1 MAGESPD
8 KSEQR
13 KSSGT
18 TEERDPRLAVFREPV
33 AAAGGG
39 TRGGAAGAGA
49 DGETDG
55 TADSRTAVFRVPRSA
70 DADPS
75 EDGPAIGSG
84 PDDSVETDA
93 SAADDVATD
102 DVATDGAAKDASV
115 SGGSPAGGDAE
126 PEETPAAPKA
136 PEGSGEAPAAPRK
149 AGKAAEAEE
158 RGEEAAEPPTA
169 RTTDESA
176 TTDAPSGTPSGASEG
191 TPSGR
196 SDDEGGAKPEAASSE
211 SEAEAGSGSADPA
224 PTDARLRAAVA
235 AWVSGG
241 EDDEAAGG
249 DRPTGGDG
257 GAEGAKKPDSGSEPV
272 SEAGGTVKGADA
284 EDAEASAAGDDKAS
298 ADSGADDA
306 EAAAETKV
314 EAGAEE
320 SDSEPADAPAA
331 GAASGSAPRVPKSR
345 EESSPAEKPE
355 KAEKGEKAEKPEKA
369 EEAEEAEEAEKTEKA
384 GKATGA
390 DTAEKAAAAEKPAAA
405 DKAEA
410 AGRTGT
416 ADKAKKSGTADSADD
431 ERGID
436 HPTAVFKAPRVDR
449 VDQPTTA
456 LKLPSKK
463 SRTGSEP
470 APGGSGARTPGASE
484 PSRTPE
490 TPAERTSRFVPLRS
504 DDVRPAPTVVGPT
517 VTPDISAGAAAP
529 AGARPAL
536 TEAERTRQQPMPPK
550 PPLDLLAEL
559 TNTPPPEETPVRTA
573 VRRVKIWTPLLLL
586 ALIIFAIAQAVRPL
600 PDPVLTLSADPTF
613 TFGGD
618 KLDMPWPE
626 EGQGAVEVEGVG
638 TIGSYGKEES
648 APIASV
654 AKIMTAY
661 VILQGHPITG
671 KQNGEQIVVDAKA
684 GEEANRPD
692 ESTAPIQEGQKY
704 TERQMLQLLM
714 IPSGNN
720 VARLLARWDAT
731 SEKAFVEK
739 MNAAAKDLGMTNSV
753 YTDPS
758 GLEPTTRSTPADQL
772 KLARA
777 VTQNDVFREIVNM
790 PQADIPG
797 IGKTIYNN
805 NNILLEPG
813 VSGIKT
819 GSSTPAGGNLVWTAE
834 TVVDGKTRRI
844 IGAVM
849 GANLD
854 GTLDAKL
861 QRAIHNSLEL
871 IRTAQKGVDSA
882 TVVKKG
888 QVVGY
893 VDNGFG
899 VQTPVVATKDLK
911 AVGWGGLEV
920 KLDLSATGEPLQQAA
935 KAGTVVGQ
943 VTIGTGTGKVTAP
956 VALQDGMTEPGFG
969 DKLTRIS

>member
-39 TRGGAAGAGA
+39 TRGGAADAGA

-84 PDDSVETDA
+84 PDVSAETGASEADA
-93 SAADDVATD
+93 STAD
-102 DVATDGAAKDASV
+102 GGSKGGGAKDASV
-115 SGGSPAGGDAE
+115 SEGSPAGRDAE

-149 AGKAAEAEE
+149 AGEAAEAEE

-169 RTTDESA
+169 RTDESA
-176 TTDAPSGTPSGASEG
+176 ASDTPSGTSG
-191 TPSGR
+191 
-196 SDDEGGAKPEAASSE
+196 DEGGAKPEAAA
-211 SEAEAGSGSADPA
+211 SEAEAEAGSASGSADPA

-249 DRPTGGDG
+249 DRPAGDDDD
-257 GAEGAKKPDSGSEPV
+257 AEGAKRPDSASEPV
-272 SEAGGTVKGADA
+272 NEAGGAAKGADA
-284 EDAEASAAGDDKAS
+284 EGDEASVASDDKAP
-298 ADSGADDA
+298 ADSDAGADDA
-306 EAAAETKV
+306 ESPAEAKV
-314 EAGAEE
+314 SASGKTEAGAKEAG
-320 SDSEPADAPAA
+320 SEPADTPAA
-331 GAASGSAPRVPKSR
+331 NAVSDGAPRVPKSR
-345 EESSPAEKPE
+345 EESSPAEK
-355 KAEKGEKAEKPEKA
+355 AEKPEK
-369 EEAEEAEEAEKTEKA
+369 T
-384 GKATGA
+384 GKVTDA
-390 DTAEKAAAAEKPAAA
+390 DKAADAEKPA
-405 DKAEA
+405 DTEKAEA
-410 AGRTGT
+410 AGETGT
-416 ADKAKKSGTADSADD
+416 AGKAEKTGAADSADSADD

-463 SRTGSEP
+463 GRTGSKP
-470 APGGSGARTPGASE
+470 APGGSGSAGARTPGASE

-504 DDVRPAPTVVGPT
+504 DDVRPAPPVVGPT

-559 TNTPPPEETPVRTA
+559 TNTPPPAETPVRTA

-600 PDPVLTLSADPTF
+600 PDPALTLSADPTF

-671 KQNGEQIVVDAKA
+671 KQDGEQIVVDAKA

-692 ESTAPIQEGQKY
+692 ESTASIREGQKY

-758 GLEPTTRSTPADQL
+758 GLESTTRSTPADQL

-777 VTQNDVFREIVNM
+777 VTRNDVFRDIVNM

-849 GANLD
+849 GADLD

-871 IRTAQKGVDSA
+871 IQTAQKGVDSA

-899 VQTPVVATKDLK
+899 VRTPVVATKDLK

-920 KLDLSATGEPLQQAA
+920 KLDLSAGDEPLRQAA

-943 VTIGTGTGKVTAP
+943 VTVGTGTGKVTAP

>member
-39 TRGGAAGAGA
+39 TRGGTAGAGA
-49 DGETDG
+49 DGETD
-55 TADSRTAVFRVPRSA
+55 TRTAVFRVPRSA
-70 DADPS
+70 DAGPS
-75 EDGPAIGSG
+75 EDVSAVGS
-84 PDDSVETDA
+84 A
-93 SAADDVATD
+93 
-102 DVATDGAAKDASV
+102 
-115 SGGSPAGGDAE
+115 PAGSLSEGDAE
-126 PEETPAAPKA
+126 PGESPTASK
-136 PEGSGEAPAAPRK
+136 GSGEAPEGRTEAEE
-149 AGKAAEAEE
+149 AAEAEE
-158 RGEEAAEPPTA
+158 GAEGAAEPPTA
-169 RTTDESA
+169 RTDAQESGTEESA
-176 TTDAPSGTPSGASEG
+176 VEPDAADAADPSGPSSG
-191 TPSGR
+191 T
-196 SDDEGGAKPEAASSE
+196 SDDESEVKTEAAASE
-211 SEAEAGSGSADPA
+211 PDVEAEADGPA

-235 AWVSGG
+235 AWVSG
-241 EDDEAAGG
+241 DDEAA
-249 DRPTGGDG
+249 DGDG
-257 GAEGAKKPDSGSEPV
+257 PADGDSGTAAAPAAAEPEAEDEPEAEG
-272 SEAGGTVKGADA
+272 EADVEA
-284 EDAEASAAGDDKAS
+284 EKTDDEA
-298 ADSGADDA
+298 ADDA
-306 EAAAETKV
+306 TA
-314 EAGAEE
+314 
-320 SDSEPADAPAA
+320 SEPAVADTSAA
-331 GAASGSAPRVPKSR
+331 VTASDDAPRVPKSR

-355 KAEKGEKAEKPEKA
+355 KADKAEKSDEAEKAEKAEATENPEKV
-369 EEAEEAEEAEKTEKA
+369 EK
-384 GKATGA
+384 
-390 DTAEKAAAAEKPAAA
+390 
-405 DKAEA
+405 
-410 AGRTGT
+410 
-416 ADKAKKSGTADSADD
+416 ADSADD

-463 SRTGSEP
+463 KETGSKS
-470 APGGSGARTPGASE
+470 APGSPAATGRPGTPK

-504 DDVRPAPTVVGPT
+504 DDVRPAPPVVGPT

-529 AGARPAL
+529 AGTRPAL

-559 TNTPPPEETPVRTA
+559 TNTPPPVETPVRTA

-600 PDPVLTLSADPTF
+600 PDPALTLSADPTF

-671 KQNGEQIVVDAKA
+671 KQNGERIEVDAKA

-692 ESTAPIQEGQKY
+692 ESTAPIKEGQKY

-731 SEKAFVEK
+731 TEKAFVEK

-758 GLEPTTRSTPADQL
+758 GLESTTRSTPADQL

-777 VTQNDVFREIVNM
+777 VTRNDVFRDIVNM

-849 GANLD
+849 GADLD

-871 IRTAQKGVDSA
+871 IQTAQKGVDSA

-899 VQTPVVATKDLK
+899 VRTPVVATKDLK

-920 KLDLSATGEPLQQAA
+920 KLDLSAGDEPLKQAA

-943 VTIGTGTGKVTAP
+943 VTVGTGTGKVTAP
-956 VALQDGMTEPGFG
+956 VALQDGMTEPGFN
-969 DKLTRIS
+969 DKLTRIT